1 LHAKSTVQLK
11 GAGSSQSGAI
21 YEDWVANYRYYRDVV
36 ECVPLTSS
44 LFTLSLSLSHLFFFS
59 PHVLFITNPTTG

>member
-36 ECVPLTSS
+36 EFVPST
-44 LFTLSLSLSHLFFFS
+44 TLSFLFFFS
-59 PHVLFITNPTTG
+59 PPMLSSSTTG